1 MECRQFYAH
10 CFSKWKDNSF
20 ENSLLKLC
28 RKICLNSKG
37 ILPSTNIFC
46 EMSDV
51 HSFKNGYHKMCDYLF
66 LQKSTSSYAIALIT
80 FSLELDKQMSQKYTD
95 WYTTDLLI
103 DILDTNLRKINFSV
117 EIVNQ
122 EMQTKLLAKYIFDYC
137 SYCFN
142 HCSTYNVN
150 YILHYFIKKTEV

>member
-1 MECRQFYAH
+1 MVVSDTIRKVDMECRQFYAH

-51 HSFKNGYHKMCDYLF
+51 HSFKNGYQKMCDYLF

-80 FSLELDKQMSQKYTD
+80 FSLELDKQMSRKYTD

-103 DILDTNLRKINFSV
+103 DILDTNLRKINFKV

-122 EMQTKLLAKYIFDYC
+122 EIQTNYWLNIYLTIVPIVLTIVLLIM
-137 SYCFN
+137 
-142 HCSTYNVN
+142 
-150 YILHYFIKKTEV
+150 